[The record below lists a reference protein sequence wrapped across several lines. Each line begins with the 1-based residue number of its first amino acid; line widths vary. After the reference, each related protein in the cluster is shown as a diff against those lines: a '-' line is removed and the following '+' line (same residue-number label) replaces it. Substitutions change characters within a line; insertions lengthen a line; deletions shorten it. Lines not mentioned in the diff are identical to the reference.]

1 MEKKIR
7 VSTHGR
13 LTIPK
18 IFRDRMNIP
27 DGQPIIVKSTG
38 EKRQIIIEILLTMG
52 DFK

>member
-27 DGQPIIVKSTG
+27 DGQPVIVKSTG
-38 EKRQIIIEILLTMG
+38 EQRQIIIEILPTMS